1 MAGDTV
7 ANGAA
12 NGEANGGAK
21 AKPGWGTLLRSLRN
35 PKSGYM
41 VLFGFAQ
48 GLPPALF
55 LGTLYAWLSEAEVDL
70 ETMGVFS
77 LVGLAYSFQFL
88 WSPLLDKVD
97 LPGLRRLGKR
107 KQWIVPMQLVIGVA
121 LVVMSTLDPKN
132 ALAWFSLLAAIGAFA
147 SATQDIAINAWRI
160 DVADEEA
167 TIDIL
172 STLNQMGFRL
182 ASLAGGAIG
191 LIMAERHGWPFM
203 YVVFGG
209 VMLVICAA
217 GLFAP
222 DARVSGDRAA
232 NAAANRDEV
241 AELFNVGEVNE
252 QVRNR
257 ALLTVGLLW
266 AWAITIIV
274 IFMVRSMTGTAPIT
288 PTWHVPL
295 FGSDATFNVSWL
307 LGMLESGESGRPDP
321 TDFTTIFG
329 PLIVLAT
336 VVLPALVAAWV
347 VKQAR
352 DKTNVILASSGSEAK
367 PQVRFTDHLY
377 RALVMP
383 LVELV
388 GRMGWSLMLVLAL
401 VLTYRITDSV
411 WGVFAYPFYL
421 GELGFTGEDVAFA
434 SKILGIFA
442 ILIGLAL
449 GGWLI
454 TVFGRMFMLTFGAAI
469 AAATNLLYAD
479 LALGGATMQAASDAI
494 GFTWLVNTTANGLA
508 PLFFVAAPP
517 SEGLAR
523 LSFTIFWENLAI
535 GIAGAA
541 YIAWLSSI
549 VAKRYA
555 AVQFALLAS
564 LTLLIGTLGR
574 GALGQMIEVRGYHY
588 VFIFTALLGV
598 LAVVLCVME
607 WMREAK
613 AGRDS
618 GVVTPDPVLAA

>member
-1 MAGDTV
+1 MAGDS
-7 ANGAA
+7 
-12 NGEANGGAK
+12 EAK
-21 AKPGWGTLLRSLRN
+21 AKPGWGTLLRAGRS
-35 PKSGYM
+35 PKTGFM
-41 VLFGFAQ
+41 LVFGFAQ

-77 LVGLAYSFQFL
+77 LVGLAYAFQFL

-107 KQWIVPMQLVIGVA
+107 KQWIAPMQLVIGAA
-121 LVVMSTLDPKN
+121 LVVMSALDPKN

-160 DVADEEA
+160 DVADDVA

-172 STLNQMGFRL
+172 STVTQMGFRL
-182 ASLAGGAIG
+182 ASLVGGAIG
-191 LIMAERHGWPFM
+191 LIMAERNGWPFV
-203 YVVFGG
+203 YVMFGG
-209 VMLVICAA
+209 FMLAIGIA

-222 DARVSGDRAA
+222 DAHVTEDRVA
-232 NAAANRDEV
+232 NAAANHDEV
-241 AELFNVGEVNE
+241 AELYNPGEVTAA
-252 QVRNR
+252 VRGK
-257 ALLTVGLLW
+257 ALLAVGLLW
-266 AWAITIIV
+266 AWAIGTV
-274 IFMVRSMTGTAPIT
+274 AVFMVRSMTEGPET
-288 PTWHVPL
+288 
-295 FGSDATFNVSWL
+295 
-307 LGMLESGESGRPDP
+307 RPDV
-321 TDFTTIFG
+321 TLFTTTYG

-336 VVLPALVAAWV
+336 IVLPAFIAAWV
-347 VKQAR
+347 VKQKR
-352 DKTNVILASSGSEAK
+352 DGINVIAAGQGGGAAYTVK
-367 PQVRFTDHLY
+367 FTDHLY
-377 RALVMP
+377 RALVLP
-383 LVELV
+383 LVEFV
-388 GRMGWSLMLVLAL
+388 SRMGWSLMLVLAL

-421 GELGFTGEDVAFA
+421 KELGFTGEDVAFA

-442 ILIGLAL
+442 VLIGLAI

-454 TVFGRMFMLTFGAAI
+454 TVLGRMFMLTLGAVI

-479 LALGGATMQAASDAI
+479 LALGGAAMQAASDAM
-494 GFTWLVNTTANGLA
+494 GFTWAVNTVANALA

-523 LSFTIFWENLAI
+523 LAFTIFWENLAI

-574 GALGQMIEVRGYHY
+574 GALGQMIEVRGYYY
-588 VFIFTALLGV
+588 VFVFTALLGV
-598 LAVVLCVME
+598 VAVVLCALE
-607 WMREAK
+607 WWRQAR
-613 AGRDS
+613 AGAAS
-618 GVVTPDPVLAA
+618 GVVQPDPALAG